1 MDKFEQLRT
10 DYASLEQLTS
20 PYRTASEDKE
30 FQHFTV
36 ECAARVWGKSGA
48 YSEDFAKALE
58 IIAGK
63 IYTEQ
68 QVRLIMDSFQGRV
81 QGPDVPQFFRNMT
94 GHDNDI
100 SKFLTGFNSLL
111 VSLASIDGDF
121 NLAEANEVQRIMYK
135 FYSFGRQRGFSGL
148 LSPVFGAMDE
158 LLGSVPDISGIG
170 TSGSGYDGS
179 GYGSGDGGA
188 GGASGNSGSGG
199 AGDDYGSLDEFQKE
213 LQELANKKPKGS
225 RTQVSDG
232 GVPGEKQAEAKEP
245 ETPRSQEELDKL
257 LAEMDELVGMEN
269 IKSDVRSLMN
279 FIKITKLREERGL
292 KNSKMSYHLVFTGN
306 PGTGKTTIARLIAS
320 LYYQIGVLPK
330 GQLVEVDRG
339 LLVAGY
345 VGQTAIK
352 TQKVLD
358 QAMGGVL
365 FIDEA
370 YALANNKDDGFG
382 MEAIET
388 ILKAM
393 EDHRDELVVIVAGYP
408 DLMHKFI
415 DSNPGLSSRF
425 NKYFEFKDYNGE
437 ELLGIFNMFCKK
449 NGYTI
454 DEETEKML
462 HDRFDRMYEERDENF
477 GNARTVRN
485 LFEKA
490 IGVQADR
497 LAALTTEVTDD
508 QLKLITKED
517 LEEVMGTDEEFAAD
531 AAEKLAE
538 NAAKLKELADRAE
551 ADAPVADSLTGSLD
565 DAFREASGEQQNEAN
580 GEPTDETSNEQ

>member
-20 PYRTASEDKE
+20 PYRAASEDKE

-58 IIAGK
+58 LISGK

-170 TSGSGYDGS
+170 TSGSDYDGS
-179 GYGSGDGGA
+179 DYGSGDGGA
-188 GGASGNSGSGG
+188 DGADGNSGSGG

-225 RTQVSDG
+225 RAQVSDG

-352 TQKVLD
+352 TQKVID

-425 NKYFEFKDYNGE
+425 NKYFEFKDYNGD

-454 DEETEKML
+454 DDETEKML

-538 NAAKLKELADRAE
+538 NAARLKELADRAE

-565 DAFREASGEQQNEAN
+565 DAFREASGEQQNEVN
-580 GEPTDETSNEQ
+580 GEPSDETSNEQ

>member
-1 MDKFEQLRT
+1 M
-10 DYASLEQLTS
+10 
-20 PYRTASEDKE
+20 
-30 FQHFTV
+30 
-36 ECAARVWGKSGA
+36 RV
-48 YSEDFAKALE
+48 
-58 IIAGK
+58 
-63 IYTEQ
+63 
-68 QVRLIMDSFQGRV
+68 IMDSFSGRV
-81 QGPDVPQFFRNMT
+81 QGPDVPQFFKNMT

-121 NLAEANEVQRIMYK
+121 NLQEANEVQRIMYK

-170 TSGSGYDGS
+170 TSGGYG
-179 GYGSGDGGA
+179 GSGDGG
-188 GGASGNSGSGG
+188 SGG
-199 AGDDYGSLDEFQKE
+199 PEGDDMGSLDEFQKE
-213 LQELANKKPKGS
+213 LQELANKKPKGP
-225 RTQVSDG
+225 RTAMDNG

-352 TQKVLD
+352 TQKVID

-370 YALANNKDDGFG
+370 YSLANNKDDGFG

-425 NKYFEFKDYNGE
+425 NKYFEFKDYNGD

-454 DEETEKML
+454 DDETEKML
-462 HDRFDRMYEERDENF
+462 KVRFDSMYENRDENF
-477 GNARTVRN
+477 GNARTIRN

-497 LAALTTEVTDD
+497 LAALTEVTDD
-508 QLKLITKED
+508 QLKLIAKED
-517 LEEVMGTDEEFAAD
+517 LEAVMETEEAFAAD

-538 NAAKLKELADRAE
+538 NAARLKELADRAE

-565 DAFREASGEQQNEAN
+565 DAFKEASSEADGADSEQ
-580 GEPTDETSNEQ
+580 

>member
-20 PYRTASEDKE
+20 PYRAASEDKE

-170 TSGSGYDGS
+170 SSGSDNGGS
-179 GYGSGDGGA
+179 GYGSGDGGSGSA
-188 GGASGNSGSGG
+188 GGSGG
-199 AGDDYGSLDEFQKE
+199 SGSAGDDYGSLDEFQKE

-279 FIKITKLREERGL
+279 FIKIAKLREERGL

-352 TQKVLD
+352 TQKVID

-370 YALANNKDDGFG
+370 YSLANNKDDGFG

-425 NKYFEFKDYNGE
+425 NKYFEFKDYNGD

-454 DEETEKML
+454 DDETEKML
-462 HDRFDRMYEERDENF
+462 KVRFDSMYENRDENF
-477 GNARTVRN
+477 GNARTIRN

-497 LAALTTEVTDD
+497 LAALTEVTDD
-508 QLKLITKED
+508 QLKLIAKED
-517 LEEVMGTDEEFAAD
+517 LEAVMGTEEAFAAD

-538 NAAKLKELADRAE
+538 NAARLKELADRAE

-565 DAFREASGEQQNEAN
+565 DAFREASGEQQNESS
-580 GEPTDETSNEQ
+580 DESLDDTGSEQ

>member
-20 PYRTASEDKE
+20 PYRAASEDKE

-63 IYTEQ
+63 NYTEQ

-179 GYGSGDGGA
+179 DYGSGDGGA
-188 GGASGNSGSGG
+188 DGASGNSGSGG

-454 DEETEKML
+454 DDETEKML

-517 LEEVMGTDEEFAAD
+517 LEEVMGTDEEFAAGV
-531 AAEKLAE
+531 AEKLAE
-538 NAAKLKELADRAE
+538 NAARLKELADRAE

-565 DAFREASGEQQNEAN
+565 DAFREASGEQQNEVN
-580 GEPTDETSNEQ
+580 GEPSDETSNEQ

>member
-63 IYTEQ
+63 NYTEQ

-179 GYGSGDGGA
+179 DYGSGDGGA
-188 GGASGNSGSGG
+188 DGASGNSGSGG

-538 NAAKLKELADRAE
+538 NAARLKELADRAE

-565 DAFREASGEQQNEAN
+565 DAFREASGEQQNEVN
-580 GEPTDETSNEQ
+580 GEPSDETSNEQ

>member
-63 IYTEQ
+63 NYTEQ

-100 SKFLTGFNSLL
+100 SKFLTGFNRLL

-179 GYGSGDGGA
+179 DYGSGDGGA
-188 GGASGNSGSGG
+188 DGASGNSGSGG

-306 PGTGKTTIARLIAS
+306 PGTGTTTIASLIAS

-538 NAAKLKELADRAE
+538 NAARLKELADRAE

-565 DAFREASGEQQNEAN
+565 DAFSKRRAAE
-580 GEPTDETSNEQ
+580 

>member
-1 MDKFEQLRT
+1 MDKFEQLRA
-10 DYASLEQLTS
+10 DYTSLEQLTS
-20 PYRTASEDKE
+20 PYRTAGEDKE
-30 FQHFTV
+30 FQHFAV
-36 ECAARVWGKSGA
+36 ECAARVWGKSGV

-58 IIAGK
+58 LISGK

-68 QVRLIMDSFQGRV
+68 QVKLIMDSFQGRV

-135 FYSFGRQRGFSGL
+135 FYSFGRQKGFGGL

-170 TSGSGYDGS
+170 TSGS
-179 GYGSGDGGA
+179 
-188 GGASGNSGSGG
+188 
-199 AGDDYGSLDEFQKE
+199 DYGSLDEFQKE
-213 LQELANKKPKGS
+213 LQELANKKPKGP
-225 RTQVSDG
+225 RGQVFDG
-232 GVPGEKQAEAKEP
+232 GVPGEKQVEAKEP

-352 TQKVLD
+352 TQKVID

-408 DLMHKFI
+408 ELMHKFI

-425 NKYFEFKDYNGE
+425 NKYFEFKDYNGD
-437 ELLGIFNMFCKK
+437 ELLGIFQMFCKK
-449 NGYTI
+449 NGYNI

-462 HDRFDRMYEERDENF
+462 HERFDKMYEERDENF

-497 LAALTTEVTDD
+497 LAALAEVTDD

-517 LEEVMGTDEEFAAD
+517 LEAVMGTDEEFAAD

-538 NAAKLKELADRAE
+538 NAARLKELADRAE
-551 ADAPVADSLTGSLD
+551 ADAPVADSLSGSLD
-565 DAFREASGEQQNEAN
+565 DAFKEASDEQQDEMN
-580 GEPTDETSNEQ
+580 GELSDEADNEQS

>member
-179 GYGSGDGGA
+179 DYGSGDGGA
-188 GGASGNSGSGG
+188 GGADGNSGSGG

-232 GVPGEKQAEAKEP
+232 GVPSEKQAEAKEP

-437 ELLGIFNMFCKK
+437 ELLGIFQMFCKK

-508 QLKLITKED
+508 QLKLLTKED
-517 LEEVMGTDEEFAAD
+517 LEEVIGTDEEFAAD

-538 NAAKLKELADRAE
+538 NAARLKELADRAE

-565 DAFREASGEQQNEAN
+565 DAFREASGEQQNEVN
-580 GEPTDETSNEQ
+580 GEPSDETSNEQ